1 MADSIGAVLVVTNHR
16 TTGRIC
22 SKKKTTFFMIKSHTD
37 KNLKVREVY
46 FYFNTDF
53 EKKWFPWRGKVEI
66 KKISRSALKAFSK
79 LKKWKKFTF
88 LLSYN
93 LLLHFKL
100 RDAL

>member
-53 EKKWFPWRGKVEI
+53 EKKMVSLEGKSWN
-66 KKISRSALKAFSK
+66 KKD
-79 LKKWKKFTF
+79 FTKCPES
-88 LLSYN
+88 L
-93 LLLHFKL
+93 
-100 RDAL
+100 